1 MDTEEFKSVFLPLGP
16 LLYRL
21 AFRMLGTEEDA
32 RDAVQELYVKLCREG
47 DRALRSA
54 NPQGYCVRMMQ
65 NVCADFLRRGGRNVL
80 RRAADV
86 AEVRGGPAVEAAD
99 APVEGREEAAMVRK
113 ALATL
118 PPKLREV
125 VALRDLEQMEMSEI
139 EAVTGMS
146 QVNIR
151 VTLSRGR
158 KMLKEKIE
166 KFIKMDRNLKISEL
180 SERFYAGQTSS
191 AEERELADR
200 LEEASAEDR
209 TLLKGLS
216 ELRVS
221 DDEIPVPED
230 LSRTIE
236 QTVDRE
242 LGRRRSWMR
251 LVASISSVAAAA
263 VIAAVAL
270 IMPVDTYEPKD
281 TFEDPVLAYA
291 ETVKA
296 LEMVGVNLGKGL
308 VKAGSSMD
316 RAGDMVSKTMES
328 VQSKVNKK

>member
-99 APVEGREEAAMVRK
+99 APVEGREEAALVRR
-113 ALATL
+113 ALAAM

-125 VALRDLEQMEMSEI
+125 VILRDLEQMEMSEI
-139 EAVTGMS
+139 ETLTGMS

-166 KFIKMDRNLKISEL
+166 KFINR
-180 SERFYAGQTSS
+180 
-191 AEERELADR
+191 
-200 LEEASAEDR
+200 
-209 TLLKGLS
+209 
-216 ELRVS
+216 
-221 DDEIPVPED
+221 
-230 LSRTIE
+230 
-236 QTVDRE
+236 
-242 LGRRRSWMR
+242 
-251 LVASISSVAAAA
+251 
-263 VIAAVAL
+263 
-270 IMPVDTYEPKD
+270 
-281 TFEDPVLAYA
+281 
-291 ETVKA
+291 
-296 LEMVGVNLGKGL
+296 
-308 VKAGSSMD
+308 
-316 RAGDMVSKTMES
+316 
-328 VQSKVNKK
+328 

>member
-1 MDTEEFKSVFLPLGP
+1 MNTEEFKSVFLPLGP

-47 DRALRSA
+47 DRALRSS

-125 VALRDLEQMEMSEI
+125 VVLRDLEQMEMSEI
-139 EAVTGMS
+139 ETLTGMS

-166 KFIKMDRNLKISEL
+166 KFINR
-180 SERFYAGQTSS
+180 
-191 AEERELADR
+191 
-200 LEEASAEDR
+200 
-209 TLLKGLS
+209 
-216 ELRVS
+216 
-221 DDEIPVPED
+221 
-230 LSRTIE
+230 
-236 QTVDRE
+236 
-242 LGRRRSWMR
+242 
-251 LVASISSVAAAA
+251 
-263 VIAAVAL
+263 
-270 IMPVDTYEPKD
+270 
-281 TFEDPVLAYA
+281 
-291 ETVKA
+291 
-296 LEMVGVNLGKGL
+296 
-308 VKAGSSMD
+308 
-316 RAGDMVSKTMES
+316 
-328 VQSKVNKK
+328 

>member
-47 DRALRSA
+47 DRALRSS

-125 VALRDLEQMEMSEI
+125 VVLRDLEQMEMSEI

-151 VTLSRGR
+151 VSLSRGR
-158 KMLKEKIE
+158 KILKEKIV
-166 KFIKMDRNLKISEL
+166 KFINR
-180 SERFYAGQTSS
+180 
-191 AEERELADR
+191 
-200 LEEASAEDR
+200 
-209 TLLKGLS
+209 
-216 ELRVS
+216 
-221 DDEIPVPED
+221 
-230 LSRTIE
+230 
-236 QTVDRE
+236 
-242 LGRRRSWMR
+242 
-251 LVASISSVAAAA
+251 
-263 VIAAVAL
+263 
-270 IMPVDTYEPKD
+270 
-281 TFEDPVLAYA
+281 
-291 ETVKA
+291 
-296 LEMVGVNLGKGL
+296 
-308 VKAGSSMD
+308 
-316 RAGDMVSKTMES
+316 
-328 VQSKVNKK
+328 

>member
-1 MDTEEFKSVFLPLGP
+1 MSPEEFKSAFLPLGP

-47 DRALRSA
+47 DRALRSS

-125 VALRDLEQMEMSEI
+125 VVLRDLEQMEMDEI
-139 EAVTGMS
+139 EALTGMS
-146 QVNIR
+146 QGNIR

-158 KMLKEKIE
+158 KMLKEKIA
-166 KFIKMDRNLKISEL
+166 KFINR
-180 SERFYAGQTSS
+180 
-191 AEERELADR
+191 
-200 LEEASAEDR
+200 
-209 TLLKGLS
+209 
-216 ELRVS
+216 
-221 DDEIPVPED
+221 
-230 LSRTIE
+230 
-236 QTVDRE
+236 
-242 LGRRRSWMR
+242 
-251 LVASISSVAAAA
+251 
-263 VIAAVAL
+263 
-270 IMPVDTYEPKD
+270 
-281 TFEDPVLAYA
+281 
-291 ETVKA
+291 
-296 LEMVGVNLGKGL
+296 
-308 VKAGSSMD
+308 
-316 RAGDMVSKTMES
+316 
-328 VQSKVNKK
+328 

>member
-1 MDTEEFKSVFLPLGP
+1 MSPEEFKSAFLPLGP

-125 VALRDLEQMEMSEI
+125 VVLRDLEQMEMSEI

-151 VTLSRGR
+151 VSLSRGR
-158 KMLKEKIE
+158 KILKEKIA
-166 KFIKMDRNLKISEL
+166 KFINL
-180 SERFYAGQTSS
+180 
-191 AEERELADR
+191 
-200 LEEASAEDR
+200 
-209 TLLKGLS
+209 
-216 ELRVS
+216 
-221 DDEIPVPED
+221 
-230 LSRTIE
+230 
-236 QTVDRE
+236 
-242 LGRRRSWMR
+242 
-251 LVASISSVAAAA
+251 
-263 VIAAVAL
+263 
-270 IMPVDTYEPKD
+270 
-281 TFEDPVLAYA
+281 
-291 ETVKA
+291 
-296 LEMVGVNLGKGL
+296 
-308 VKAGSSMD
+308 
-316 RAGDMVSKTMES
+316 
-328 VQSKVNKK
+328 

>member
-16 LLYRL
+16 LLYHL

-47 DRALRSA
+47 DRALRSS

-125 VALRDLEQMEMSEI
+125 VVLRDLEQMEMSEI

-151 VTLSRGR
+151 VSLSRGR
-158 KMLKEKIE
+158 KILKEKIA
-166 KFIKMDRNLKISEL
+166 KFINR
-180 SERFYAGQTSS
+180 
-191 AEERELADR
+191 
-200 LEEASAEDR
+200 
-209 TLLKGLS
+209 
-216 ELRVS
+216 
-221 DDEIPVPED
+221 
-230 LSRTIE
+230 
-236 QTVDRE
+236 
-242 LGRRRSWMR
+242 
-251 LVASISSVAAAA
+251 
-263 VIAAVAL
+263 
-270 IMPVDTYEPKD
+270 
-281 TFEDPVLAYA
+281 
-291 ETVKA
+291 
-296 LEMVGVNLGKGL
+296 
-308 VKAGSSMD
+308 
-316 RAGDMVSKTMES
+316 
-328 VQSKVNKK
+328 

>member
-47 DRALRSA
+47 DRALRSS

-99 APVEGREEAAMVRK
+99 APVEGREAAAMVRK

-125 VALRDLEQMEMSEI
+125 VVLRDLEQMEMSEI

-151 VTLSRGR
+151 VSLSRGR
-158 KMLKEKIE
+158 KILKEKIA
-166 KFIKMDRNLKISEL
+166 KFINR
-180 SERFYAGQTSS
+180 
-191 AEERELADR
+191 
-200 LEEASAEDR
+200 
-209 TLLKGLS
+209 
-216 ELRVS
+216 
-221 DDEIPVPED
+221 
-230 LSRTIE
+230 
-236 QTVDRE
+236 
-242 LGRRRSWMR
+242 
-251 LVASISSVAAAA
+251 
-263 VIAAVAL
+263 
-270 IMPVDTYEPKD
+270 
-281 TFEDPVLAYA
+281 
-291 ETVKA
+291 
-296 LEMVGVNLGKGL
+296 
-308 VKAGSSMD
+308 
-316 RAGDMVSKTMES
+316 
-328 VQSKVNKK
+328 